1 MTKIIGLTGGIG
13 SGKSTIAE
21 FISSLGIPV
30 YIADEEA
37 KKISNS
43 PIVIQQISKIFGSEI
58 IKNNIIDRE
67 KLSSLVFRDKE
78 KLVLLN
84 SIIHPLVAK
93 DFSNWLNV
101 HKDKKLVCKESAILF
116 ETGNDKSCDF
126 VITISA
132 PIEDRI
138 KRVMLRD
145 NISREQILERMKN
158 QWTEEEK
165 ALKSDFVVSN
175 TSIEI
180 TKNKIKEIIN
190 QLKF

>member
-37 KKISNS
+37 KKITNS
-43 PIVIQQISKIFGSEI
+43 PLVIDEISKTFGTNL
-58 IKNNIIDRE
+58 IKNNNIDRE
-67 KLSSLVFRDKE
+67 KLASLVFKHKE

-84 SIIHPLVAK
+84 SIIHPMVAK
-93 DFSNWLNV
+93 DFSNWLKV

-116 ETGNDKSCDF
+116 ETGNNKDCDF

-138 KRVMLRD
+138 QRVMLRD
-145 NISREQILERMKN
+145 NSSREQILERMNN
-158 QWTEEEK
+158 QWTDEEK
-165 ALKSDFVVSN
+165 ALKSDFVVTN
-175 TSIEI
+175 LSIEN
-180 TKNKIKEIIN
+180 TKNQIKDIIN
-190 QLKF
+190 HLKF